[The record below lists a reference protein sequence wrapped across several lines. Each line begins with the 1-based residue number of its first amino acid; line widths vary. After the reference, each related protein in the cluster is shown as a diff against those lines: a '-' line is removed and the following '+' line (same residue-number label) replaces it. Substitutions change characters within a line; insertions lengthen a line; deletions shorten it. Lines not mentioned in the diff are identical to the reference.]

1 MSGSWWAVSLS
12 LLGRDIKIRQY
23 IKGEQILEKVSASY
37 RRGFLFAFI
46 IILRLLRFR
55 NLFSKKNVID
65 IITIYQFSENL
76 YFLSVKIAFAIHF
89 AI

>member
-1 MSGSWWAVSLS
+1 MAVSRWAVSLS

-46 IILRLLRFR
+46 IILHLLRIWDAIY
-55 NLFSKKNVID
+55 KKNI
-65 IITIYQFSENL
+65 
-76 YFLSVKIAFAIHF
+76 
-89 AI
+89 